1 MSRTYVAVDVETT
14 GLDPYRDAIIEIAVV
29 RFNEDEILEAWSSL
43 VDPGCEI
50 PPFITQ
56 LTGIRQEMVDD
67 APSILSLRSRLRALL
82 GDDVIVGHNVSFDM
96 GFLEEVHV
104 GAGQHRLDTVTLASI
119 LYADQ
124 ARYGLAEL
132 SRVLELALP
141 AGTQAH
147 RALGDARLTA
157 LLFQRLYA
165 AALQL
170 DYAVLNE
177 IVEAG
182 SRIGWPETL
191 FFEEVL
197 RAAGRSAFG
206 QRQRLP
212 QLFNPPP
219 LQGTILIPADEPEP
233 IDAELIAG
241 MLSPEGNFGRAFPG
255 YEFRPQQVEMAFAVA
270 TAFNQGQHLIV
281 EAGTGTGKSI
291 GYLLPAAFWAQ
302 HNDRR
307 VVVSTNTINLQDQLI
322 AKDLPQ
328 LQQLLPFELRATILK
343 GKRNYICTRLFRQMR
358 HMGPGNA
365 DEMTLYARLLLW
377 LPQTQSGD
385 MAEIAL
391 RTPGERLAWQR
402 LSAENDGCRPD
413 HCLEE
418 RCPLHMARRRAEQAH
433 ILIVNHSLLLADVAA
448 GNRVLPPYTDLIVD
462 EAHHLEAAV
471 TDGLSFRADRRYLE
485 TLLDQITGSGGSLV
499 TDLQARVRA
508 ALPAQVSATI
518 EAYTERLRDVA
529 REARDRLD
537 DFFNTLEYFLQD
549 YANPNSQYSQQIR
562 LLPALRTQPAWEHV
576 EVALDNLLPHL
587 DGIGKGL
594 HDLAEGVAEV
604 AHSHDLEG
612 ADDLEGALQS
622 LANSFET
629 TVNQLQA
636 IIAAPAEGM
645 IYWAE
650 LSKNWLSLHAAPLDV
665 GPLVEEHIF
674 AEKETVILT
683 SATLRTAAA
692 GGNGQVD
699 FSYLRQRLHADHAND
714 LAVGSPFDYERNALL
729 YLVRDMPEP
738 NQPGYQR
745 FVEEAVVAVAR
756 ALGGRTMV
764 LFTSYGQL
772 RATTQA
778 VSRPLAESNIAVLSQ
793 GDGISRQQLLEQF
806 RAEDSRA
813 VLLGT
818 RSFWEGVDVPGVALS
833 AVLIARLPFDVP
845 SDPIFAARSETFD
858 SPFFEY
864 SIPEAVLR
872 FRQGFG
878 RLIRRRDDE
887 GIVVVL
893 DKRMLTRRYG
903 QAFLDALPACTVIR
917 QPHNR
922 LGELVE
928 RWFNRER

>member
-1 MSRTYVAVDVETT
+1 MMSRTYVAVDVETT
-14 GLDPYRDAIIEIAVV
+14 GLDPYRDEIIEVGVV
-29 RFNEDEILEAWSSL
+29 RFNREEILEEWSSL

-56 LTGIRQEMVDD
+56 LTGIRQEMVDA
-67 APSILSLRSRLRALL
+67 APSILSLRSRLRELL
-82 GDDVIVGHNVSFDM
+82 GDDVVAGHNISFDM
-96 GFLEEVHV
+96 GFLEQAHI
-104 GAGQHRLDTVTLASI
+104 GGRQHRIDTLTLASI
-119 LYADQ
+119 LLPSQ
-124 ARYGLAEL
+124 GRYGLAEL
-132 SRVLELALP
+132 ASVLNLSRPEG
-141 AGTQAH
+141 AGAH
-147 RALGDARLTA
+147 RALGDAHLAAR
-157 LLFQRLYA
+157 LFQHLYA
-165 AALQL
+165 VARGLDIAALG
-170 DYAVLNE
+170 E
-177 IVEAG
+177 IAEAG
-182 SRIGWPETL
+182 RRIGWPETL

-197 RAAGRSAFG
+197 RAAGRTAFG
-206 QRQRLP
+206 QRQRLT

-219 LQGTILIPADEPEP
+219 LQGAMLIPADEPEP
-233 IDAELIAG
+233 IDAELVAG
-241 MLSPEGNFGRAFPG
+241 MLSPEGNFGLAFPD
-255 YEFRPQQVEMAFAVA
+255 YEYRPQQVDMAVA
-270 TAFNQGQHLIV
+270 VTKAFNEGQHLIV

-291 GYLLPAAFWAQ
+291 GYLLPAAFWAHQ
-302 HNDRR
+302 NDRR

-343 GKRNYICTRLFRQMR
+343 GKRNYLCTRLFRQMR
-358 HMGPGNA
+358 HMGPGSA
-365 DEMTLYARLLLW
+365 DEMALYARLLLW
-377 LPQTQSGD
+377 LPQTATGD
-385 MAEIAL
+385 TAEIAL
-391 RTPGERLAWQR
+391 RTPGERMAWQR
-402 LSAENDGCRPD
+402 LSAENDGCRPE
-413 HCLEE
+413 HCQEE
-418 RCPLHMARRRAEQAH
+418 RCPLYMARRRAEQAH

-485 TLLDQITGSGGSLV
+485 TLLDQISGSGSLV
-499 TDLQARVRA
+499 ADLQARVRGE
-508 ALPAQVSATI
+508 LPPQVSSAI
-518 EAYTERLRDVA
+518 EGYAERLRSVA
-529 REARDRLD
+529 GDARDRLVE
-537 DFFNTLEYFLQD
+537 FFDTLEYFLQD
-549 YANPNSQYSQQIR
+549 YSNPNSQYSEQIR

-576 EVALDNLLPHL
+576 EVALNNLLPHL
-587 DGIGKGL
+587 DAIGKGL
-594 HDLAEGVAEV
+594 HDLTEGVAEV
-604 AHSHDLEG
+604 AYGHDLEG

-636 IIAAPAEGM
+636 IIGAPAEGM

-650 LSKNWLSLHAAPLDV
+650 MSKNWLSLHAAPLDV

-674 AEKETVILT
+674 AEKETVVLT

-692 GGNGQVD
+692 GGNGEVD
-699 FSYLRQRLHADHAND
+699 FSYLRRRLHADHATD

-745 FVEEAVVAVAR
+745 FVEEAVIAVAR
-756 ALGGRTMV
+756 ALQGRTMV

-778 VSRPLAESNIAVLSQ
+778 VSRPLAESDIAVLSQ

-806 RAEDSRA
+806 KAEDSRA

-845 SDPIFAARSETFD
+845 TDPIFAARSETFD

-893 DKRMLTRRYG
+893 DKRVLTRRYG
-903 QAFLDALPACTVIR
+903 QSFLDALPACTVIR